1 MIALQNWV
9 VVLELELVTVVYAST
24 LVCHYWRV
32 VSFSSEN
39 ASLLFFEQLWYF
51 YGKISLSVRAKWTL
65 CVFTETQLFFLGA
78 TIAQWIRLCFYLPPQ
93 VWFPSTPSML
103 LSFIVKFVVYLSL
116 WRDERMKI
124 NKKTGFDPL
133 KNIFFS
139 AVHSKSLDQ
148 AKVFIS
154 QLNFYKQHLLVVGR
168 IRAPN
173 SFNGQ
178 FNTSF
183 VLFRTF
189 NNR

>member
-103 LSFIVKFVVYLSL
+103 LSFIVVLVTWWKN
-116 WRDERMKI
+116 E
-124 NKKTGFDPL
+124 NKQKDRVWPIKKHFLLRCTFQKPWSG
-133 KNIFFS
+133 
-139 AVHSKSLDQ
+139 KSLHKSAKFLQ
-148 AKVFIS
+148 AAFARCRS
-154 QLNFYKQHLLVVGR
+154 DSGTQ
-168 IRAPN
+168 
-173 SFNGQ
+173 
-178 FNTSF
+178 
-183 VLFRTF
+183 
-189 NNR
+189 